1 METFR
6 CVVAIPTRKLFD
18 QDVYYASVPS
28 EDGMYGVLPGH
39 ELLVALNGES
49 GICTL
54 NLDKEGTKQES
65 FLVHKGATQMYNG
78 ILTVLAE
85 FGKRVEDIDLAEVK
99 QSAEEIKARIAELEA
114 SEEDSQA
121 ESELS
126 TSKRR
131 LKWYEI
137 QIQYAEEHQ
146 K

>member
-28 EDGMYGVLPGH
+28 EEGMYGVLPGH
-39 ELLVALNGES
+39 ELLVALNGET
-49 GICTL
+49 GVCTL
-54 NLDKEGTKQES
+54 NLDKEGTKQER
-65 FLVHKGATQMYNG
+65 FLIHRGATQMFNG

-85 FGKRVEDIDLAEVK
+85 FGKNVDDIDLVEVK
-99 QSAEEIKARIAELEA
+99 KSAEELKARIAELES

-131 LKWYEI
+131 LKWYEV
-137 QIQYAEEHQ
+137 QIDYAEEHQ